1 MSYTQEELKQ
11 RLMGMYPE
19 IARYGLKLELALDQA
34 KDAWVVTFRKGD
46 HQRHAF
52 LDRKDADACIEGNAC
67 IYLGMLITQY
77 VKDLERAPRRLTAP
91 LDFRLSNFLYSPAA
105 DMISGTSSSRP
116 MAMMC
121 TPWHIR
127 SSRIRRIIRPAI
139 SMPF

>member
-77 VKDLERAPRRLTAP
+77 VKDLEAELKHA
-91 LDFRLSNFLYSPAA
+91 
-105 DMISGTSSSRP
+105 
-116 MAMMC
+116 
-121 TPWHIR
+121 
-127 SSRIRRIIRPAI
+127 
-139 SMPF
+139 